1 MTKTEL
7 LEVIANGENS
17 SVEFKRDDLKPR
29 HLAKELVA
37 FANFDGGRVLIGVED
52 DGRVSGLQREP
63 EKTEEWVMSVA
74 RNKVRPSLIPHFQV
88 LRDVEPGKHVAV
100 VRVNKG
106 WTVFARFHN
115 HKEEYFIRA
124 GSQSAPMGRDELQR
138 AFQQRSGLRPEVRP
152 IPGATLDRLDRRRLR
167 DYFGRIRGQ
176 DVPPDHTPDADAE
189 WRRLLVNT
197 EIMTETDETGDP
209 TSTLAGVLLFARNP
223 NRFLPQAGIH
233 ATAYPDTDKSYE
245 TIESEDL
252 RGPMVGLMS
261 KTDGRAELVEA
272 GLVEKALAFVRRNT
286 TGTSEIDEETGQRI
300 DRRDY
305 PMEAV
310 REAVVNALVHRD
322 YLMGSTDIELA
333 LYADRLEVI
342 SPGRLPNGITPDR
355 MKTGTRSARNQ
366 LLKDFMSDYDYM
378 EHRGL
383 GVPRKIVKLMRERN
397 GTEPDLEQ
405 RDDRFTVRLW
415 KGKE

>member
-1 MTKTEL
+1 MTQSEL
-7 LEVIANGENS
+7 SELIANGENS
-17 SVEFKRDDLKPR
+17 AVEFKRDDLKPKD
-29 HLAKELVA
+29 LAKELVA
-37 FANFDGGRVLIGVED
+37 FANFDGGRVLIGVDD
-52 DGRVSGLQREP
+52 DGHVSGLQHEP
-63 EKTEEWVMSVA
+63 AATEEWVMSVA
-74 RNKVRPSLIPHFQV
+74 RDKVRPSLIPHFQV

-100 VRVNKG
+100 VRVGEG
-106 WTVFARFHN
+106 WTVMARYHN
-115 HKEEYFIRA
+115 NKEEYFIRA
-124 GSQSAPMGRDELQR
+124 GSQSVPMRQDELQR

-152 IPGATLDRLDRRRLR
+152 IPGATLNHLDRRRLK

-176 DVPPDHTPDADAE
+176 DIPPDDTPNADAK

-197 EIMTETDETGDP
+197 EIMAETEETGAP
-209 TSTLAGVLLFARNP
+209 TSTLAGVLLFGRTP

-233 ATAYPDTDKSYE
+233 ATAYPGSEKTYE
-245 TIESEDL
+245 AVESADL
-252 RGPMVGLMS
+252 RGPMVGLFAEGN
-261 KTDGRAELVEA
+261 GREELVEG

-286 TGTSEIDEETGQRI
+286 AVTAEIDEATGRRI
-300 DRRDY
+300 DRRAY

-342 SPGRLPNGITPDR
+342 SPGRLPNGITPER
-355 MKTGTRSARNQ
+355 MKAGTRSARNQ
-366 LLKDFMSDYDYM
+366 LLKDFMSDYNYM

-383 GVPRKIVKLMRERN
+383 GVPRKIVKLMREQN

-415 KGKE
+415 KEQA